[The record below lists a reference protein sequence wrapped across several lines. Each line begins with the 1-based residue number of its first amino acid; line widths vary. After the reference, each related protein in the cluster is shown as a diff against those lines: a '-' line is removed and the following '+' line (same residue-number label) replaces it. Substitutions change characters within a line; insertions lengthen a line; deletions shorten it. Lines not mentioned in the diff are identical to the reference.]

1 MARMTGPVCRLCRRE
16 NHKLFLKGSRC
27 YTQKCPMERRPTIP
41 GQHGEK
47 NARRKTSQFGMQ
59 LREKQ
64 KTKRYY
70 GVLEAQFRRYYER
83 ASRVKGV
90 TGQYMLQLLERRLDN
105 VVYRAGFASSRP
117 EARQMVRHGHFTVN
131 GRRVNVPSYEVREQ
145 DVIAVAEASKSL
157 PRFKELAA
165 AIGARTIPAWI
176 EVDPENLRARIVRL
190 PQRDEIDVPVQ
201 EHLII
206 ELYSR

>member
-16 NHKLFLKGSRC
+16 SNKLFLKGSRC
-27 YTQKCPMERRPTIP
+27 FTQKCPMEKKPNIP
-41 GQHGEK
+41 GQHGDK
-47 NARRKTSQFGMQ
+47 NARRKTSQYGLQ

-70 GVLEAQFRRYYER
+70 GVLETQFRRYFER
-83 ASRVKGV
+83 ASRIKGV

-105 VVYRAGFASSRP
+105 VVFRAGFAASRP

-131 GRRVNVPSYEVREQ
+131 GHRVNIPSYEVREGE
-145 DVIAVAEASKSL
+145 VIVLAERSRSM
-157 PRFKELAA
+157 PRFKEMAA
-165 AIGARTIPAWI
+165 AMAARTVPAWL
-176 EVDPENLRARIVRL
+176 EVNAETLTARVTRV
-190 PQRDEIDVPVQ
+190 PQRDEIDIAVQ

>member
-16 NHKLFLKGSRC
+16 SNKLFLKGSRC
-27 YTQKCPMERRPTIP
+27 FTQKCPMEKKPTIP
-41 GQHGEK
+41 GQHGDK
-47 NARRKTSQFGMQ
+47 NSRRKTSQYGLQ

-64 KTKRYY
+64 KTRRYY
-70 GVLEAQFRRYYER
+70 GVLEKQFRHYYDR
-83 ASRVKGV
+83 ASRIKGV

-105 VVYRAGFASSRP
+105 VVFRAGFAASRP

-131 GRRVNVPSYEVREQ
+131 GRRVNIPSFEVREG
-145 DVIAVAEASKSL
+145 DLIVLAEASRSM
-157 PRFKELAA
+157 PRFKEMAA
-165 AIGARTIPAWI
+165 AMAARTVPAWI
-176 EVDPENLRARIVRL
+176 EVNVEALSARVARL
-190 PQRDEIDVPVQ
+190 PQREEIDIPVQ